1 MIEYRREDVE
11 AELARAEAMLSG
23 LKGESVAAL
32 SVNSL
37 EARDAPFL
45 GLIVSKLSPIIGNL
59 LERRIVQLLSE
70 AETEHGLRWVRQDP
84 GFPDALLVA
93 PSGASTNA
101 GYEVKAW
108 YALSTEITGRFRE
121 SQNLLAGKDVR
132 VVLVAWMMSHVVYG
146 QPVILDVL
154 TSPALS
160 LAQAR
165 DRHYHHP
172 PKYLIVEPGDT
183 TARTSNLQQTN
194 VNGYRLQ
201 ETGSLLAMADR
212 DAAARRLPV
221 TTPPHSAAAQ
231 DLARELMSKFPY
243 RLDTNFAKIDRI
255 DHEGIEAF
263 KAGVLG
269 GRMRGNT
276 LSQWARLLRDLAGE
290 GASQEAAARVIQAVY
305 DELR

>member
-1 MIEYRREDVE
+1 MSDYRQEDVE
-11 AELARAEAMLSG
+11 AELARAEEMLSG
-23 LKGESVAAL
+23 LKGETVEAL

-59 LERRIVQLLSE
+59 LEKRIVQLLSE
-70 AETEHGLRWVRQDP
+70 ADTEHGLRWVRQDP
-84 GFPDALLVA
+84 GFPDALLVS
-93 PSGASTNA
+93 PSGSSTNA

-132 VVLVAWMMSHVVYG
+132 LVLVAWMMSHVVYG

-154 TSPALS
+154 SSPALS
-160 LAQAR
+160 VAEAR

-183 TARTSNLQQTN
+183 TTRTSNLRQTN

-201 ETGSLLAMADR
+201 ESGSLLVMADR
-212 DAAARRLPV
+212 DAAAKRLPM
-221 TTPPHSAAAQ
+221 TTPPNSASAQ
-231 DLARELMSKFPY
+231 ELARELMNKFPY

-255 DHEGIEAF
+255 EHAGIETF
-263 KAGVLG
+263 KTRVLG
-269 GRMRGNT
+269 GRMRGKT
-276 LSQWARLLRDLAGE
+276 LSQWARLLRDLGVE
-290 GASQEAAARVIQAVY
+290 GASQEAAVRAIQAVY